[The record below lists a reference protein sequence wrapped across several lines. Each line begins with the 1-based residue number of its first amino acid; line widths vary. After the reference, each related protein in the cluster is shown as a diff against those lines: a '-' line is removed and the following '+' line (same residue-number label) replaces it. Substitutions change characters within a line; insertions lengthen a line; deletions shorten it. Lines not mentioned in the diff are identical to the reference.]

1 MQKQKSKSKLKP
13 RELNRK
19 GAEKEGTDMD
29 AFVNTVSAA
38 KTAEIKQ
45 DNKEQHASAPKDSNK
60 EPSRE
65 ISKDI
70 KEKDNYESKKEKE
83 KEILPV
89 QTKTEKHVSTEISKD
104 AIPVQ
109 QASHVVDK
117 PPISKE
123 SSIKSEDST
132 FNALPA
138 VSPNDVVDHAVIEK
152 MHLVIE
158 KMQLETLVA
167 QKNEE
172 NFKVSAL
179 HASNDEKAT
188 AVTPV
193 ITEKKQEVEVSSA
206 SGNAP
211 VEIATPSVNKAPLL
225 KYLYKE
231 GQWSPINMTGRKSY
245 DRDFLLRLQS
255 DPNSKLKPANLPNLQ
270 AVLKDSLQVMNMLLL
285 YGYNLCI
292 LLLSFLSLTIR
303 V

>member
-1 MQKQKSKSKLKP
+1 MQKQKSKNKLKP

-38 KTAEIKQ
+38 KPAEIKQ
-45 DNKEQHASAPKDSNK
+45 DNKEQHAPVPKDSNK

-83 KEILPV
+83 ILPV
-89 QTKTEKHVSTEISKD
+89 HAKTEKHVSTEVPKD
-104 AIPVQ
+104 ETPVQ

-123 SSIKSEDST
+123 PSIKSEDST
-132 FNALPA
+132 CNALPA
-138 VSPNDVVDHAVIEK
+138 VSPNDVVDHAAVIEE
-152 MHLVIE
+152 MHLE
-158 KMQLETLVA
+158 ALVA

-188 AVTPV
+188 TVTSV
-193 ITEKKQEVEVSSA
+193 ITEKKPEVEVSSSTA
-206 SGNAP
+206 NVPA
-211 VEIATPSVNKAPLL
+211 EIVAPSVNKTPPLL

-231 GQWSPINMTGRKSY
+231 DQWSPINMSGRKSY
-245 DRDFLLRLQS
+245 DRDFLLRLQF

-270 AVLKDSLQVMNMLLL
+270 AVLKDSLQV
-285 YGYNLCI
+285 
-292 LLLSFLSLTIR
+292 
-303 V
+303 